1 MLLLLYL
8 FAAALVKALKWV
20 VESKRNIAIV
30 PSKLTTIMG
39 FKFLA
44 TLIEWFYWVLLVLCP
59 FLIIGALGLFLGMQ
73 LDYRIFYASLPIG
86 FVLGVLFANYV
97 KRKYGTSN
105 FYGRLLRMP
114 ELDKSNSNE
123 KI

>member
-1 MLLLLYL
+1 L
-8 FAAALVKALKWV
+8 AAALVKALKWV
-20 VESKRNIAIV
+20 AESKRNIAIA
-30 PSKLTTIMG
+30 PSKLITIMV

-44 TLIEWFYWVLLVLCP
+44 TLIEWFYWVLLLLCP
-59 FLIIGALGLFLGMQ
+59 FLIIGVLGLFLGMQ
-73 LDYRIFYASLPIG
+73 IDYRIFYASLPIG

-114 ELDKSNSNE
+114 ELDKPNSNE

>member
-1 MLLLLYL
+1 LQLCLLILFNLNLLL
-8 FAAALVKALKWV
+8 K
-20 VESKRNIAIV
+20 I
-30 PSKLTTIMG
+30 
-39 FKFLA
+39 LA
-44 TLIEWFYWVLLVLCP
+44 TLIEWFYWILLLLCP
-59 FLIIGALGLFLGMQ
+59 FLIVGALGLFLGLS

-86 FVLGVLFANYV
+86 FVLGVLFAQRI

-114 ELDKSNSNE
+114 ELDDSNSKG

>member
-1 MLLLLYL
+1 VS
-8 FAAALVKALKWV
+8 AVVKPPKWV
-20 VESKRNIAIV
+20 VVSRKNTAIV

-44 TLIEWFYWVLLVLCP
+44 TLIEWFYWVLLLLCP
-59 FLIIGALGLFLGMQ
+59 FLIIGAFGLFLGMQ

-114 ELDKSNSNE
+114 ELDKPNSNE

>member
-1 MLLLLYL
+1 VNLLL
-8 FAAALVKALKWV
+8 K
-20 VESKRNIAIV
+20 I
-30 PSKLTTIMG
+30 
-39 FKFLA
+39 LA
-44 TLIEWFYWVLLVLCP
+44 TLIEWFYWILLLLCP
-59 FLIIGALGLFLGMQ
+59 FLIVGALGLFLGLS

-86 FVLGVLFANYV
+86 FVLGVLFAQRI

-114 ELDKSNSNE
+114 ELDDSNSKG

>member
-1 MLLLLYL
+1 LQLCLLILFNVNLLL
-8 FAAALVKALKWV
+8 K
-20 VESKRNIAIV
+20 I
-30 PSKLTTIMG
+30 
-39 FKFLA
+39 LA
-44 TLIEWFYWVLLVLCP
+44 TLIEWFYWILLLLCP
-59 FLIIGALGLFLGMQ
+59 FLIVGALGLFLGLS

-86 FVLGVLFANYV
+86 FVLGVLFAQRI

-114 ELDKSNSNE
+114 ELDDSNSKG